1 MCAENIF
8 VDELSIEPCHKAMTM
23 TFQKGLNYL
32 KGQNGSGKTMLL
44 DYVAGIRNDQK
55 QRISGNENIVYI
67 NQNIFFADRLTG
79 TDFVKFVYRLDNK
92 SREREK
98 FFEFTEKFDID
109 KKVDVKTLMEKQWG
123 LLSGG
128 ERKYLYSMVLLSL
141 DREWYILDEPFAY
154 LDTEKK
160 EILWKV
166 IEAFASE
173 GKGVILTS
181 HEEDSRINGSDI
193 HVINLD

>member
-8 VDELSIEPCHKAMTM
+8 VDELSIEPCHKTMTM
-23 TFQKGLNYL
+23 TFQKGWNYL

-92 SREREK
+92 SRER
-98 FFEFTEKFDID
+98 
-109 KKVDVKTLMEKQWG
+109 
-123 LLSGG
+123 
-128 ERKYLYSMVLLSL
+128 
-141 DREWYILDEPFAY
+141 
-154 LDTEKK
+154 
-160 EILWKV
+160 
-166 IEAFASE
+166 
-173 GKGVILTS
+173 
-181 HEEDSRINGSDI
+181 
-193 HVINLD
+193 

>member
-8 VDELSIEPCHKAMTM
+8 VDELSIEPCHKTMTM

-98 FFEFTEKFDID
+98 FFEFTERFDID

-123 LLSGG
+123 
-128 ERKYLYSMVLLSL
+128 LSL

>member
-1 MCAENIF
+1 
-8 VDELSIEPCHKAMTM
+8 
-23 TFQKGLNYL
+23 
-32 KGQNGSGKTMLL
+32 
-44 DYVAGIRNDQK
+44 
-55 QRISGNENIVYI
+55 
-67 NQNIFFADRLTG
+67 
-79 TDFVKFVYRLDNK
+79 
-92 SREREK
+92 
-98 FFEFTEKFDID
+98 
-109 KKVDVKTLMEKQWG
+109 
-123 LLSGG
+123 
-128 ERKYLYSMVLLSL
+128 MVLLSL

-166 IEAFASE
+166 IEAFTSE

>member
-1 MCAENIF
+1 
-8 VDELSIEPCHKAMTM
+8 MTR
-23 TFQKGLNYL
+23 N
-32 KGQNGSGKTMLL
+32 NG
-44 DYVAGIRNDQK
+44 YR
-55 QRISGNENIVYI
+55 GNENIVYI

-98 FFEFTEKFDID
+98 FFEFTERFDID

-160 EILWKV
+160 GDFVESHRSIC
-166 IEAFASE
+166 IRR
-173 GKGVILTS
+173 KGRYI
-181 HEEDSRINGSDI
+181 DI
-193 HVINLD
+193 T